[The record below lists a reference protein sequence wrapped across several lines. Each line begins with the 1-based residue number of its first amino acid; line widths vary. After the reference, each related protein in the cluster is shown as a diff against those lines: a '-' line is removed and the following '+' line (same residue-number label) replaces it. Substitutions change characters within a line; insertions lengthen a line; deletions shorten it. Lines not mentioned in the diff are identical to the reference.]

1 MKLITSFLLK
11 LTIQVQ
17 RFIDHT
23 HRKLTGLPQLKR
35 SQITH
40 ELFLGGQYG
49 NRAITTMH
57 KIGITGIVNMR
68 MRSLDDKKF
77 GEHFTILNL
86 PTSDFHAPS
95 NEHLLKGVEFIHAQ
109 IEKKGK
115 VYIHCRLGEGR
126 GPTMVIAYLL
136 SLGMSYEDALS
147 SVKEVRP
154 FIGLSRAQV
163 EMLQAFEALMS
174 KPIKSVQIE

>member
-1 MKLITSFLLK
+1 MKLIASFLLK
-11 LTIQVQ
+11 LSIQAQ

-49 NRAITTMH
+49 IRAISTMQ
-57 KIGITGIVNMR
+57 KIGITGIINMR
-68 MRSLDDKKF
+68 TRSLDDKKL
-77 GEHFTILNL
+77 GEHFSILNL
-86 PTSDFHAPS
+86 PTPDFHAPS
-95 NEHLLKGVEFIHAQ
+95 IDQLQNGVAFIQTHLEQ
-109 IEKKGK
+109 NGK

-136 SLGMSYEDALS
+136 ARGMTYEDALT
-147 SVKEVRP
+147 SVKKVRP
-154 FIGLSRAQV
+154 FIGLSR
-163 EMLQAFEALMS
+163 
-174 KPIKSVQIE
+174 VQIEQLHSFAKLF